1 MTRSVWLDE
10 DNAPRPGLEGKRT
23 ADAVILGA
31 GMTGI
36 GLAHFLAERG
46 VAALVVERDVVAGG
60 ATGRNLGLL
69 VSGLGEH
76 YACSIE
82 FWGRQQ
88 AAAITRL
95 NLQNHALVSE
105 LVDRFEIDCGYRRAG
120 SLTAGIHAAEEEDL
134 RRSCRLMQ
142 EDGFTCTFLE
152 AEEMNRALGARGF
165 LGGVYTPGDGVV
177 NSVQLVR
184 RLARVVENAGA
195 GIVERT
201 PVRRMARAGADWV
214 VEAAGGSVTTPLLFL
229 ACNAWLPLLCGHLP
243 LRPVR
248 GQCCAFA
255 APESSLPEMACL
267 SNYGAEYWRRAGGYC
282 LFGGFRRF
290 GGAGEESDSDRVT
303 ENVQSALVEFVHGYF
318 PLLQAAPVTHRW
330 SGIMAYTPDGLPLVG
345 RVNGEKD
352 LYAAAGYT
360 GHGYGSAFLAAR
372 WLAELALEGKDEI
385 PAICRIDRPMRPS
398 PSLQES

>member
-1 MTRSVWLDE
+1 MTQSAWLDE
-10 DNAPRPGLEGKRT
+10 NYRPRPSLEGKRT

-36 GLAHFLAERG
+36 GLAHFLAERDI
-46 VAALVVERDVVAGG
+46 AALVLERDAVASG

-76 YACSIE
+76 YACSVE
-82 FWGRQQ
+82 FWGRRQ

-120 SLTAGIHAAEEEDL
+120 SLTAGIHAAEEDDL

-142 EDGFTCTFLE
+142 EDGFACTFLH
-152 AEEMNRALGARGF
+152 AEEMNRALDARGF
-165 LGGVYTPGDGVV
+165 FGGIHNPEDGVV
-177 NSVQLVR
+177 NSVQLIR
-184 RLARVVENAGA
+184 GLARAVENSGA
-195 GIVERT
+195 RIFEQS
-201 PVRRMARAGADWV
+201 PVRRFARAGADWV
-214 VEAAGGSVTTPLLFL
+214 VQTAGGSVTTPHLFL
-229 ACNAWLPLLCGHLP
+229 ACNAWLPLLRSQLP

-248 GQCCAFA
+248 GQCRAVA

-267 SNYGAEYWRRAGGYC
+267 SNYGAEYWRRAGGSC
-282 LFGGFRRF
+282 LFGGFRRL
-290 GGAGEESDSDRVT
+290 GGTEEESDSDQVT
-303 ENVQSALVEFVHGYF
+303 ENIQGALAEFVRMHF
-318 PLLQAAPVTHRW
+318 PLPQAAPVTHRW

-345 RVNGEKD
+345 RVSGEEG

-360 GHGYGSAFLAAR
+360 GHGYGFAFLAAR
-372 WLAELALEGKDEI
+372 WLAELALEQRDVI
-385 PAICRIDRPMRPS
+385 PAICRIERPMRPS
-398 PSLQES
+398 PSLLES